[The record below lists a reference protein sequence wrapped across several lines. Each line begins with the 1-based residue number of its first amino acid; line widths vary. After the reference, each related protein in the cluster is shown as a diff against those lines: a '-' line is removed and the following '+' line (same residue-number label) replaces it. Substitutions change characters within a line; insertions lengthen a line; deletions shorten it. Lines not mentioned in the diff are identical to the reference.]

1 MIRVSRRRL
10 LPFALASALAVAV
23 AAVPAGGASAPKPY
37 VKNVTG
43 WVTALAMDGSQVAF
57 GTQASAP
64 TNCFKAFTWSVA
76 THAGVLVSGPKKG
89 NCFSDQPSGEKI
101 SAIALA
107 GTRIAWIR
115 SIAGNTEADDYL
127 YTATLGQREVRL
139 ESARR
144 TGDTSGGSMTGR
156 WLGGLVGSGKLL
168 AVNTWV
174 TRSGTVTGATL
185 KGVTPSKLHQLAA
198 GPGTLTA
205 ESADSDRVA
214 VARGDGTVGIYG
226 GGGSL
231 LETIAPSS
239 VKEIAL
245 RKDYLV
251 ALTTTRTLEIYN
263 ANTGAFVRKWPVP
276 AGAAHLD
283 VSQNI
288 AVFSV
293 WRKLYAVQLSTG
305 KQAVVAGAKRT
316 IVAAQIEAP
325 GVVYAYNT
333 VKGLKEIGNIAFLPL
348 AAVTSALA

>member
-1 MIRVSRRRL
+1 VV
-10 LPFALASALAVAV
+10 AVAL
-23 AAVPAGGASAPKPY
+23 AAVPAGGASSPKPY

-57 GTQASAP
+57 ATKAYAP

-89 NCFSDQPSGEKI
+89 SCHSEEPSGETI

-107 GTRIAWIR
+107 GKRVAWIR
-115 SIAGNTEADDYL
+115 SLAGNTEADDYL
-127 YTATLGQREVRL
+127 YTATLGQREVKL
-139 ESARR
+139 ESATR
-144 TGDTSGGSMTGR
+144 TGDTSGSSMKGR
-156 WLGGLVGSGKLL
+156 WIGGLVGSGKLL
-168 AVNTWV
+168 TANIWATDG
-174 TRSGTVTGATL
+174 SGTVTYATL
-185 KGVTPSKLHQLAA
+185 EGVTPGKLHQLAA

-205 ESADSDRVA
+205 ESSDSDRVA
-214 VARGDGTVGIYG
+214 VARSDGTVAIYG

-231 LETIAPSS
+231 LETITPSS

-251 ALTTTRTLEIYN
+251 ALTKTRTLEIYN
-263 ANTGAFVRKWPVP
+263 ANTGAFIRKWPVP
-276 AGAAHLD
+276 AGTAHLD
-283 VSQNI
+283 VNQNI

-293 WRKLYAVQLSTG
+293 WRRVYAVQLTTG
-305 KQAVVAGAKRT
+305 KQAVIAGAKRA

-333 VKGLKEIGNIAFLPL
+333 VKGLKDIGNIAFLPL
-348 AAVTSALA
+348 AGVTSALA